1 MRRAVKIITIEITTS
16 VAESIPSPT
25 TAKLPANKP
34 IMILDTDKIA
44 LPIVLIHEVVISCII
59 YRWSIKN
66 RTINLLNS

>member
-44 LPIVLIHEVVISCII
+44 LPIVLIHEVVISI
-59 YRWSIKN
+59 S
-66 RTINLLNS
+66 LLTLK

>member
-44 LPIVLIHEVVISCII
+44 LPIVLQI
-59 YRWSIKN
+59 YGGSAVEESFCKCPGV
-66 RTINLLNS
+66 